1 MIMAGLAVLVMTI
14 AQSAL
19 GEAEP
24 GDVPSPGQAWHR
36 KVRLAT
42 RAIAL
47 TGAED

>member
-24 GDVPSPGQAWHR
+24 GDVPESGAGVAQE
-36 KVRLAT
+36 VRLAT